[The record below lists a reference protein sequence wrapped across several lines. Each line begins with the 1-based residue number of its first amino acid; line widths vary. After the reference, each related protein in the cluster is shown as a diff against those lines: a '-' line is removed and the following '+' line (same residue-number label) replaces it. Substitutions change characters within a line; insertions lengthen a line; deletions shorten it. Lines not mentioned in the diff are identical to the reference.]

1 MDAPDDF
8 VRSGVG
14 SSFSRAID
22 VKKGDLLYLVVD
34 YQDRPLAGY
43 TIHFHYD
50 PPPPPEPVETEAEK
64 KLKQQLLINVVD
76 AATGEPIETNLT
88 IDGMQFDKVVEAK
101 GKSSY
106 MYEMDAYRNLKIGC
120 VRKGYMFQTVKVKG
134 TMDPTVKVEVRLTPI
149 SPGARVILDDI
160 RFVGNED
167 KVMRQSEASML
178 MLLRFLQEN
187 AKVKIEVEGHVNGPT
202 FKNKKE
208 FVDLSTARAKTV
220 YDFLLVN
227 DVEPGRISYV
237 GLGNSQMLFPSPRTR
252 NRARPTVAWRSR
264 SWVCEPGAHLST
276 RRSTVRHMT
285 RSLRTVPDSFGA
297 WGRYSAPSNTMR
309 APTGIRSPTRNRNP
323 AGSATLDAGTVRPAG
338 RRTQPHHAQCRLG
351 RGVRRYQ
358 CGSGQMG
365 SLCPIL
371 NGSGHPWIQLR
382 SGRGPVH
389 QHLRHGSGAHEQL
402 LPELRPFAVRGL
414 PKAEH
419 LASGALDRGRSHERP

>member
-1 MDAPDDF
+1 MRLPFIAIAFLGLGNLVLAQSPMGLTQENGDCTGAIVIADSIYHQSQAVRGFGNKLEIKENPMEDLQWFEREHHSTWYKFRSPSDTRITFEIIPDNIEDDIDFLVFEGAIPGICDKIASRQVQPIRSNISRNDKSNRSICGLRMDAPDDF

-237 GLGNSQMLFPSPRTR
+237 GLGNSQMLYPEPKNKEQSEA
-252 NRARPTVAWRSR
+252 NRRVEIK
-264 SWVCEPGAHLST
+264 V
-276 RRSTVRHMT
+276 
-285 RSLRTVPDSFGA
+285 
-297 WGRYSAPSNTMR
+297 
-309 APTGIRSPTRNRNP
+309 
-323 AGSATLDAGTVRPAG
+323 
-338 RRTQPHHAQCRLG
+338 LG
-351 RGVRRYQ
+351 
-358 CGSGQMG
+358 M
-365 SLCPIL
+365 
-371 NGSGHPWIQLR
+371 
-382 SGRGPVH
+382 
-389 QHLRHGSGAHEQL
+389 
-402 LPELRPFAVRGL
+402 
-414 PKAEH
+414 
-419 LASGALDRGRSHERP
+419 